1 MDKIR
6 VIHDPVGHSLTV
18 WWGDPATE
26 AICEETDDEVVLRT
40 DANGRVIGC
49 EMLHYQS
56 ATVGGGLSVE
66 AVVRQ
71 AA

>member
-6 VIHDPVGHSLTV
+6 VIHDQQGATLTV

-26 AICEETDDEVVLRT
+26 AICEETADEVVLMK
-40 DANGRVIGC
+40 DAAGHVIGC
-49 EMLHYQS
+49 ELLHFQ
-56 ATVGGGLSVE
+56 AAGDGGGLSVE
-66 AVVRQ
+66 AVVRP